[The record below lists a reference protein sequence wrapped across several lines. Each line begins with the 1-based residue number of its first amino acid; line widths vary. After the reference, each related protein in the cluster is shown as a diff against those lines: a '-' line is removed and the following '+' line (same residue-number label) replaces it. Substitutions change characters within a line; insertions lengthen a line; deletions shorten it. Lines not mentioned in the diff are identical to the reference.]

1 MQDGSTDGLAD
12 TAGADGIASI
22 AWTGQ
27 SGSTVT
33 GAHGTLTVGANGSY
47 SYLANAN
54 ASGTDVFTY
63 TVTDGDGD
71 TSSATL
77 IIAVGDGQP
86 APVAATNTV
95 DEAALDTHPGRSGG
109 DDAGRPGGLDQD
121 RLEPE

>member
-1 MQDGSTDGLAD
+1 MPTAQVDANAAASGQTVIGNVETND

-54 ASGTDVFTY
+54 ASGTDVFNY

-71 TSSATL
+71 TSS
-77 IIAVGDGQP
+77 
-86 APVAATNTV
+86 
-95 DEAALDTHPGRSGG
+95 R
-109 DDAGRPGGLDQD
+109 R
-121 RLEPE
+121 